1 MRIKD
6 IHNEISQRIMKIRRE
21 KGMTQEQLAHEM
33 NCTQAFVNQLESGTK
48 ECNIK
53 HIYQI
58 ATILECS
65 VYELFP
71 DTALQMEKH
80 NGN

>member
-1 MRIKD
+1 MLIKE
-6 IHNEISQRIMKIRRE
+6 IHNEISQQIMKIRRE
-21 KGMTQEQLAHEM
+21 KGMTQEELAYSM
-33 NCTQAFVNQLESGTK
+33 NCTQAFINQIENGSK

-58 ATILECS
+58 ATILDCS
-65 VYELFP
+65 VYDILPEVTL
-71 DTALQMEKH
+71 DLENN

>member
-1 MRIKD
+1 MQIKD

-21 KGMTQEQLAHEM
+21 KSMTQEQLAHEM
-33 NCTQAFVNQLESGTK
+33 NCTQAFVNQLENGTK

-65 VYELFP
+65 VYEIFP
-71 DTALQMEKH
+71 DTTLQMEKH